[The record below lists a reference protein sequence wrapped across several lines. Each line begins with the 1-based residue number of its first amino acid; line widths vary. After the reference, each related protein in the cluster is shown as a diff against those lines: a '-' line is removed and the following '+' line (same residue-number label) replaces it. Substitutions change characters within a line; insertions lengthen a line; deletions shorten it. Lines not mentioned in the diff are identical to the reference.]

1 MESSKRKLSSATD
14 SLGMDEQS
22 TLDMLLSIAAWLLLF
37 DAGNKEALEDGIRE
51 LLERGARINKPDH
64 ADPFA

>member
-1 MESSKRKLSSATD
+1 
-14 SLGMDEQS
+14 MDEQS